1 MKATRKLLSTNTTNK
16 IHFWL
21 IALMLIGIVGSKFL
35 MSITMMLC
43 VANLLLEADFKNY
56 WQRIINNRLLH
67 LLIAFYLLHAISLL
81 WSDNISY
88 GLNDLRI
95 KAPLFVVSIILI
107 AKPIIKSDHAK
118 LYLLLILSLLVT
130 SVINFCHYQ
139 FLLNAHLAKDIREL
153 SLFGSHIRYGILLA
167 MGIGI
172 CLFLCREFKR
182 FSIGLISCA
191 AWFMFYTYY
200 SQILSGIL
208 SLLVVFILYA
218 ILYFREKK
226 WVLISGGLICLTLLM
241 VTIGFLFSNEKE
253 IISPISQS
261 SELKDAW
268 NKRSSISFDSLDLKR
283 QPLQITLTRYLASKD
298 LLPNK
303 NGVNELDEDD
313 VHNIENGFA
322 DIRETGFGFSA
333 RLYGLRYQIHHA
345 GNPNGHSLLQRIES
359 WKTAGQIIKENWIF
373 GVGAGDVADIFE
385 QKYKENKSLL
395 IAENRIRAH
404 NSFLTYWLSFGVVG
418 LILFSYIQ
426 YSLFQVEWRNVN
438 YLGLLFI
445 GLSLISFLLE
455 DALETQT
462 GVTFFTF
469 FYSFYAS
476 KDTSLKTN

>member
-1 MKATRKLLSTNTTNK
+1 
-16 IHFWL
+16 
-21 IALMLIGIVGSKFL
+21 
-35 MSITMMLC
+35 MLC
-43 VANLLLEADFKNY
+43 ILNFLVEADFKNY
-56 WQRIINNRLLH
+56 WQRIKENRLLH
-67 LLIAFYLLHAISLL
+67 LLIAFYLLHAVSLL

-88 GLNDLRI
+88 GINDLRI
-95 KAPLFVVSIILI
+95 KAPLLVVSIILI
-107 AKPIIKSDHAK
+107 AKPILNSDRNK

-153 SLFGSHIRYGILLA
+153 SFFGSHIRYGILLA
-167 MGIGI
+167 FGIGI
-172 CLFLCREFKR
+172 CLFLSREFKR

-191 AWFMFYTYY
+191 AWFIFYTYY
-200 SQILSGIL
+200 SQVLSGLL

-218 ILYFREKK
+218 VLYFRERK
-226 WVLISGGLICLTLLM
+226 WVLISGAILCLTIL
-241 VTIGFLFSNEKE
+241 IGTAAFLFSKEKE
-253 IISPISQS
+253 MTSPISQS

-268 NKRSSISFDSLDLKR
+268 NKRSRLAFDSLDLKN
-283 QPLQITLTRYLASKD
+283 QPLKTTLSRYIASKGFS
-298 LLPNK
+298 PNK
-303 NGVNELDEDD
+303 ISVNKLSEDD
-313 VHNIENGFA
+313 VHNIENGYA
-322 DIRETGFGFSA
+322 DIHETGLGFRA
-333 RLYGLRYQIHHA
+333 RLYGLKYQIHHA
-345 GNPNGHSLLQRIES
+345 GNPNGHSLLQRVES

-404 NSFLTYWLSFGVVG
+404 NSFLTYWLSFGIIG
-418 LILFSYIQ
+418 LVLFTYIQ
-426 YSLFQVEWRNVN
+426 YSFFQFEWRNVN

-462 GVTFFTF
+462 GVTFFAF

-476 KDTSLKTN
+476 KDAALKSN

>member
-1 MKATRKLLSTNTTNK
+1 
-16 IHFWL
+16 
-21 IALMLIGIVGSKFL
+21 
-35 MSITMMLC
+35 MLC
-43 VANLLLEADFKNY
+43 ILNFLVEADFKNY
-56 WQRIINNRLLH
+56 WQRIKENRLLH
-67 LLIAFYLLHAISLL
+67 LLIAFYLLHAVSLL

-88 GLNDLRI
+88 GINDLRI
-95 KAPLFVVSIILI
+95 KAPLLVVSIILI
-107 AKPIIKSDHAK
+107 AKPILKSDRNK

-153 SLFGSHIRYGILLA
+153 SFFGSHIRYGILLA
-167 MGIGI
+167 FGIGI
-172 CLFLCREFKR
+172 CLFLSREFKR

-191 AWFMFYTYY
+191 AWFIFYTYY
-200 SQILSGIL
+200 SQVLSGLL

-218 ILYFREKK
+218 VLYFRERK
-226 WVLISGGLICLTLLM
+226 WVLISGAILCLTIL
-241 VTIGFLFSNEKE
+241 IGTAAFLFSKEKE
-253 IISPISQS
+253 MTSPISQS

-268 NKRSSISFDSLDLKR
+268 NKRSRLAFDSLDLKN
-283 QPLQITLTRYLASKD
+283 QPLKTTLSRYIASKGFS
-298 LLPNK
+298 PNK
-303 NGVNELDEDD
+303 ISVNKLSEDD
-313 VHNIENGFA
+313 VHNIENGYA
-322 DIRETGFGFSA
+322 DIHETGLGFRA
-333 RLYGLRYQIHHA
+333 RLYGLKYQIHHA
-345 GNPNGHSLLQRIES
+345 GNPNGHSLLQRVES

-404 NSFLTYWLSFGVVG
+404 NSFLTYWLSFGIIG
-418 LILFSYIQ
+418 LVLFTYIQ
-426 YSLFQVEWRNVN
+426 YSFFQFEWRNVN

-462 GVTFFTF
+462 GVTFFAF

-476 KDTSLKTN
+476 KDAALKSN